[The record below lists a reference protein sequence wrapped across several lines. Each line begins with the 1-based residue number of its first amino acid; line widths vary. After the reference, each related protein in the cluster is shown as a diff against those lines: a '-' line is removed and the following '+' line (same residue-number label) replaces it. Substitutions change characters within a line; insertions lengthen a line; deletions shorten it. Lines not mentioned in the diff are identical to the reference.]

1 MAYPKRLDPDPTFPF
16 DWDPKLLLLF
26 KFLMT
31 TSESKC
37 HSKNSN
43 TFLNFSTF
51 QFYCTKYGTVPVP
64 RVSTL
69 TVFACKF
76 EISIYRLGQLNS

>member
-43 TFLNFSTF
+43 TFLIFPHFSF
-51 QFYCTKYGTVPVP
+51 IVQNTVPVP